1 MGQKENRRLLI
12 KLHNAITGSSKTCK
26 QIINER
32 TIDPDI
38 ALIHD
43 TELSGKVVAGSTVS
57 IKDYYPLGE
66 RRDDSRTPASVK

>member
-12 KLHNAITGSSKTCK
+12 KLHNAITGSSKTCTE
-26 QIINER
+26 ILNER

-57 IKDYYPLGE
+57 IKDYYPLRE
-66 RRDDSRTPASVK
+66 RRDDGRTPASVK